1 MGKFKL
7 ASIVPII
14 FALIIVS
21 SIFWLFPKHDVLIII
36 VAAWL
41 APRYYVYV
49 SRVIGRA
56 NMIRS
61 EQNNEILIEGAK
73 ARLEAEKLNHQ
84 SEIERAKGI
93 KESMS
98 VKDKL

>member
-1 MGKFKL
+1 M
-7 ASIVPII
+7 
-14 FALIIVS
+14 
-21 SIFWLFPKHDVLIII
+21 D
-36 VAAWL
+36 
-41 APRYYVYV
+41 
-49 SRVIGRA
+49 
-56 NMIRS
+56 RS
-61 EQNNEILIEGAK
+61 EQNNEILSEEAK